1 MFGALSGLFSSDMAI
16 DLGTANT
23 LIYIK
28 GKGIVLNEPSVVAY
42 HFKDG
47 KKRVLAV
54 GEDAK
59 LMLGRTP
66 GVDPGDPAA
75 ARRGDRRLRRRRG
88 DDQALHPQ
96 GAPPRRLGE
105 AEDPRLRAARRHLGR
120 APRDPRERDRRGRAQ
135 GGADLRAD
143 RGGDRVGHADR
154 RPDRQH
160 DRRHRRRHHRGG
172 GADARRRGL
181 CQERPRRRR
190 PDGRGDHQLPAPAAQ
205 SAGRRVDG
213 GEDQD
218 RDRHGADARRR
229 ARRADGGARA
239 RPPERRAEGDG
250 DQPGADR
257 RGALARRCRPSS
269 RR

>member
-66 GVDPGDPAA
+66 ESIQAIRPLRDGVIADFDVAEEMIKHFIRKVH
-75 ARRGDRRLRRRRG
+75 RRGGWAKPKVLVCV
-88 DDQALHPQ
+88 P
-96 GAPPRRLGE
+96 
-105 AEDPRLRAARRHLGR
+105 ARRHPGR
-120 APRDPRERDRRGRAQ
+120 ARRDPRERARRRRAQ
-135 GGADLRAD
+135 GRADLRAD
-143 RGGDRVGHADR
+143 RRGDRRRHADR

-160 DRRHRRRHHRGG
+160 GRRHRRRHHRGG
-172 GADARRRGL
+172 GAVARRRGL
-181 CQERPRRRR
+181 CPQRSGSAATAWTRRSSTTCAASTTCWSASRRPRRSRSR
-190 PDGRGDHQLPAPAAQ
+190 SAPRGCPTTAA
-205 SAGRRVDG
+205 
-213 GEDQD
+213 
-218 RDRHGADARRR
+218 
-229 ARRADGGARA
+229 ARA
-239 RPPERRAEGDG
+239 W
-250 DQPGADR
+250 
-257 RGALARRCRPSS
+257 RCAAATC
-269 RR
+269 